1 MPQDSPRALL
11 LAFRGQALPDSL
23 VLQLSAVTAD
33 GEGSE
38 DVTTVRASPNTG
50 QATHM
55 SRWIKGFDTAL
66 ASTKTKAQCSKE
78 AEYDLLNAFDRNDEK
93 TGKG

>member
-1 MPQDSPRALL
+1 VLVMPQDSPRALL
-11 LAFRGQALPDSL
+11 LAFRGQALLGSL
-23 VLQLSAVTAD
+23 VLQLSAVAAD

-38 DVTTVRASPNTG
+38 DVTTVRASPKMG

-66 ASTKTKAQCSKE
+66 A
-78 AEYDLLNAFDRNDEK
+78 
-93 TGKG
+93 

>member
-11 LAFRGQALPDSL
+11 LAFRGQALPGSL
-23 VLQLSAVTAD
+23 LLPLSVVTAD

-38 DVTTVRASPNTG
+38 DVTTVRASPKTG
-50 QATHM
+50 QATHTNH
-55 SRWIKGFDTAL
+55 RIKGFDLAL
-66 ASTKTKAQCSKE
+66 ALTKTKAQCSKE
-78 AEYDLLNAFDRNDEK
+78 AEYDLLNAFIRNEEK